1 MGEERPDQGEAP
13 AVGPPDGVLYLRSS
27 ESFPHLSLN
36 TLEGG
41 WAG

>member
-1 MGEERPDQGEAP
+1 MEEERRAQDEEPD
-13 AVGPPDGVLYLRSS
+13 VGPPDGVLYLRPS

-41 WAG
+41 RDS